1 MEQEYLPGDT
11 PQQRLQDLMKEYKI
25 TQAELASKIGVAE
38 SSISR
43 FLNGTKNKLTIEQII
58 SIARIFN
65 VSSDFLLCLT
75 NVPDKKNYNISELG
89 LSAEAAR
96 NLYTGRVNPEVVSRL
111 LENRRFAQ
119 LTSMIALYFDE
130 TMASGFAAQNQILQS
145 LSSMLLMTGKEQPDV
160 RKASQQ
166 AAQAVSLNKV
176 PVFQADLS
184 NIQNQFMAVLREIKK
199 EMTSGEGISQNMTK
213 ELTEQMFS
221 ELTKGQDL
229 HHPSV
234 SPEQLAAMVVQPISQ
249 MGLAED
255 ESLAEL
261 QQALLHMMES
271 MQPMEVGAIKYKNGA
286 LQLNANKRITGI
298 SQEVWKYQI
307 GGHQVL
313 DKWFKEHKGEALTI
327 DSFTHIENIVGAL
340 DETIKLREY
349 LRGLHCEEDS
359 TNQTHER

>member
-1 MEQEYLPGDT
+1 MGQEYLPGDT
-11 PQQRLQDLMKEYKI
+11 PQQRLQDLMKEYKN

-58 SIARIFN
+58 RIARIFN

-75 NVPDKKNYNISELG
+75 NVPDKKNYDISELG

-145 LSSMLLMTGKEQPDV
+145 LSSMLLMTGKEQPDI

-176 PVFQADLS
+176 PVFQADLT

-271 MQPMEVGAIKYKNGA
+271 MQPK
-286 LQLNANKRITGI
+286 Q
-298 SQEVWKYQI
+298 S
-307 GGHQVL
+307 
-313 DKWFKEHKGEALTI
+313 D
-327 DSFTHIENIVGAL
+327 EN
-340 DETIKLREY
+340 D
-349 LRGLHCEEDS
+349 D
-359 TNQTHER
+359 Q

>member
-1 MEQEYLPGDT
+1 MEQEYLPGMT
-11 PQQRLQDLMKEYKI
+11 PQQRLSDLMKDQKI

-43 FLNGTKNKLTIEQII
+43 FLNGSKNKLTIKQII

-75 NVPDKKNYNISELG
+75 DVRDKKNYDISELG

-96 NLYTGRVNPEVVSRL
+96 NLYTGRVKPEVVSRL

-119 LTSMIALYFDE
+119 LTNMIALYFDE

-145 LSSMLLMTGKEQPDV
+145 LSSMLLAAGKEQPDI

-166 AAQAVSLNKV
+166 AAQTVALNKV
-176 PVFQADLS
+176 PVYQADLT

-199 EMTSGEGISQNMTK
+199 DMASEKETSQNMTK

-221 ELTKGQDL
+221 EVTKGQDL
-229 HHPSV
+229 RHPSI

-249 MGLAED
+249 MGLAE
-255 ESLAEL
+255 EGTLSEL
-261 QQALLHMMES
+261 QQALLHMMEN
-271 MQPMEVGAIKYKNGA
+271 MQQKQNGEKDG
-286 LQLNANKRITGI
+286 Q
-298 SQEVWKYQI
+298 
-307 GGHQVL
+307 
-313 DKWFKEHKGEALTI
+313 
-327 DSFTHIENIVGAL
+327 
-340 DETIKLREY
+340 
-349 LRGLHCEEDS
+349 
-359 TNQTHER
+359 